1 MDQAPPTPPTPA
13 SQESTML
20 EFTPIN
26 GNTAEPSVPSPSAA
40 ATSTPTKRGKKS
52 AAANGE
58 KASPPKK
65 AKAAAGS
72 SPSKKTIGPIP
83 TSFEAAGLSDRMIIQ
98 MRDEE
103 GKNWGEINESWMKMT
118 GIKVGTSTL
127 RMRYTTMKANFV
139 EFTGEDEARL
149 LRLKKGIEEKFE
161 QEKWSRLMEAI
172 ETDGGK
178 KYPVA
183 ALQKK
188 FKDLAKS
195 NNHLDAVKEEE

>member
-13 SQESTML
+13 SQEDTMP

-26 GNTAEPSVPSPSAA
+26 GNTAETSVPSPSAA
-40 ATSTPTKRGKKS
+40 AASTPTKRGKKS

-58 KASPPKK
+58 KASPSKK
-65 AKAAAGS
+65 AKAVAGS
-72 SPSKKTIGPIP
+72 SPSKKTIGLIP

-98 MRDEE
+98 MRDDE

-149 LRLKKGIEEKFE
+149 LRLKKEIEEKFE
-161 QEKWSRLMEAI
+161 QEKWPKLMEAI
-172 ETDGGK
+172 EADGGK

-188 FKDLAKS
+188 FKDLAKG
-195 NNHLDAVKEEE
+195 NTHADTVKEE

>member
-13 SQESTML
+13 SQESIMP

-26 GNTAEPSVPSPSAA
+26 GNTDKPSAPSPS
-40 ATSTPTKRGKKS
+40 RGKKS
-52 AAANGE
+52 TATNGE

-65 AKAAAGS
+65 AKGAAGS
-72 SPSKKTIGPIP
+72 SPSKKSIGPIP

-127 RMRYTTMKANFV
+127 RMR
-139 EFTGEDEARL
+139 L
-149 LRLKKGIEEKFE
+149 LRLKKEIEEKFE
-161 QEKWSRLMEAI
+161 QEKWSKLMDAI
-172 ETDGGK
+172 EADGGK

-188 FKDLAKS
+188 FKDLSKG
-195 NNHLDAVKEEE
+195 NTHVDTIKEEE